1 MASSR
6 CIFERFALDTA
17 ERQLWLG
24 AAPVELNG
32 RYLDALTL
40 LVKEQGKLISKDRFL
55 DEVWHG
61 IPVTDEAL
69 TQCIRTIRKQLGDS
83 AASPRFIETVPKH
96 GYRFIAPVEWI
107 GGVSASEASTV
118 VSIESDISIAPISPG
133 SLTTPTTSDF
143 STRFCWQQFFVLGGA
158 GTVGGGIA
166 GILGG
171 LFFGLAGVSQ
181 ASQTGM
187 GTISVLLVFLVLSI
201 LLGLAGGAGVA
212 FGIAIA
218 GADFSPGRRWQWNIF
233 GGAAGGMIVGAVVK
247 MLGLDAFNLLLGQS
261 PGDITGAIEGALLGA
276 AVGCGFWFG
285 SYAPEEVRLKHGIIT
300 AAFAGGI
307 VGILIPLL
315 GGHLMGG
322 SLDLL
327 ARSFPNSRF
336 RLDQIGAWFGESDF
350 GPISQIVTGALEGA
364 VFSACVAATMLLARS
379 RFCAKTKGTG
389 KI

>member
-6 CIFERFALDTA
+6 YLFERFALDPA
-17 ERQLWLG
+17 ERRLWLD

-32 RYLDALTL
+32 RYLDALAL

-55 DEVWHG
+55 EEVWHG

-96 GYRFIAPVEWI
+96 GYRFIAPVEWKDAREPE
-107 GGVSASEASTV
+107 VVAVDMTLAATPEHHDAASAQPPAQSAT
-118 VSIESDISIAPISPG
+118 G
-133 SLTTPTTSDF
+133 SS
-143 STRFCWQQFFVLGGA
+143 WQQFFVTGGA
-158 GTVGGGIA
+158 GTAGGGIA
-166 GILGG
+166 GIIGG

-181 ASQTGM
+181 PSQTGM
-187 GTISVLLVFLVLSI
+187 GAVSVLLVFLCVSI
-201 LLGLAGGAGVA
+201 LLGLVGGAGVS
-212 FGIAIA
+212 FGIAA
-218 GADFSPGRRWQWNIF
+218 ANFAPGRAWQWSMI

-247 MLGLDAFNLLLGQS
+247 MLGLDAFSLLLGQS

-276 AVGCGFWFG
+276 AVGGGVWAG
-285 SYAPEEVRLKHGIIT
+285 SHGSEATRLKRSVF
-300 AAFAGGI
+300 AATLAGGI
-307 VGILIPLL
+307 VGALIPSF

-336 RLDQIGAWFGESDF
+336 RLDQIGALFGEPDF

-364 VFSACVAATMLLARS
+364 VFSAFVAGTMLIVGRKFTPAIMTRS
-379 RFCAKTKGTG
+379 
-389 KI
+389 